1 MEPPSNLIVICGL
14 GRLGQACLRTLLH
27 FEAPLRC
34 LDLAPP
40 LRNDGDG
47 LSALADTLV
56 VGDMRHSDALIRA
69 GVRDARAV
77 LLLSSD
83 SGVNLEAALQVRL
96 LNPAARLVVRSNGSL
111 GLERHLRERLPGL
124 ALVDPELLTAGVFA
138 NAMRPD
144 GSEAAF
150 ALDGEFF
157 RVVRTVLPS
166 DSAQD
171 LFTLQGRHQRLLQW
185 CPAHQCSLG
194 PPASHWWDLGS
205 KPKAGDHLFWLE
217 AVSSLDSRRP
227 AKGNWFQDM
236 RVRWWLALEGLQESV
251 RPGTLR
257 WSWGWLLAGALF
269 ALVLVLG
276 SNRFGFGSPLRGALL
291 TIALLKGEYIDALS
305 AMTGGGPL
313 EADHLGLAALSLAF
327 ALGGTLL
334 TAWLV
339 AVVLDW
345 LLARRLGRR
354 EPGPL
359 DRGTNYVLLVGGHL
373 LARRLDKLLL
383 QSRFRVR
390 RVQPDGQE
398 SADLAFGSLDRALR
412 VLRHGRCQG
421 VAVLGDDLMANLE
434 TALSL
439 QDKWPQARLAVQS
452 HSLSRG
458 AELGRLFPGMEM
470 INPLELAA
478 EAVVATA
485 FGERVREVLR
495 VADTNLLLTD
505 YRVEAGDTLVG
516 RSLGQIAEGYG
527 VVLVSLTPV
536 GQSRA
541 LMLPGL
547 DRVMQPGDALLA
559 LAALPG
565 LRAVEAGHMRSPAW
579 RLELR
584 GMGVGADGF
593 EAQMLLARHL
603 NRPPGDVAIYLDCRH
618 KPLLTPPLPQAQA
631 RELEAAMR
639 RLGVRCS
646 LHGPHWH
653 GEPICT
659 SRPD

>member
-1 MEPPSNLIVICGL
+1 MDSPSNLILVCGL
-14 GRLGQACLRTLLH
+14 GRLGQACLGTLLH

-40 LRNDGDG
+40 LWRDGDG
-47 LSALADTLV
+47 LAALADAFV
-56 VGDMRHSDALIRA
+56 IGDMRHPEALIRA

-83 SGVNLEAALQVRL
+83 SGVNLEASLQVRL
-96 LNPAARLVVRSNGSL
+96 LNPGARVVVRSNGSL
-111 GLERHLRERLPGL
+111 GLELHLRERLPGL

-138 NAMRPD
+138 NALRPD

-150 ALDGEFF
+150 SLGGELF
-157 RVVRTVLPS
+157 RVVRSVVEV
-166 DSAQD
+166 AGCED
-171 LFTLQGRHQRLLQW
+171 LFTLQGRQRRLLQW
-185 CPAHQCSLG
+185 SPAHRVPQG
-194 PPASHWWDLGS
+194 PPASHWWDLDA
-205 KPKAGDHLFWLE
+205 KPQEGDQLLWLE
-217 AVSSLDSRRP
+217 SFSNLESHRLGKGSWLRDTRTRMALAV
-227 AKGNWFQDM
+227 
-236 RVRWWLALEGLQESV
+236 EGLQESLILIL
-251 RPGTLR
+251 RR
-257 WSWGWLLAGALF
+257 WSWGGLVGVGLF
-269 ALVLVLG
+269 ALVLLVG
-276 SNRFGFGSPLRGALL
+276 IARFGFGSPLRGLL
-291 TIALLKGEYIDALS
+291 FTIALLKGEYLDALS

-313 EADHLGLAALSLAF
+313 TADHLDLAALSLAF

-359 DRGTNYVLLVGGHL
+359 AGGVSFVLVVGGQR
-373 LARRLDKLLL
+373 LARRLERLLL

-390 RVQPDGQE
+390 RVEPDGRDM
-398 SADLAFGSLDRALR
+398 SDLAFASVDRALR
-412 VLRHGRCQG
+412 ALRHGRCQG

-439 QDKWPQARLAVQS
+439 QDRWPQARLAVQS
-452 HSLSRG
+452 HSLSCGR
-458 AELGRLFPGMEM
+458 ELGRLFPGMEV

-505 YRVEAGDTLVG
+505 YRVEEGDTLAG

-527 VVLVSLTPV
+527 VMPVSLIPE
-536 GQSRA
+536 GQTKA

-547 DRVMQPGDALLA
+547 DRVMQPGDALLV

-565 LRAVEAGHMRSPAW
+565 LRAVEAGQMRPPTW
-579 RLELR
+579 RLELQ
-584 GMGVGADGF
+584 GMGVGADSF
-593 EAQMLLARHL
+593 SAQMLLARHL
-603 NRPPGDVAIYLDCRH
+603 NRPPGDVADYLNCQRE
-618 KPLLTPPLPQAQA
+618 PRLTPPLHQAQA
-631 RELEAAMR
+631 RELETALR
-639 RLGVRCS
+639 RLGLQCA
-646 LHGPHWH
+646 LLGPRWH
-653 GEPICT
+653 
-659 SRPD
+659 DD

>member
-1 MEPPSNLIVICGL
+1 MDPRSNLIVVCGL
-14 GRLGQACLRTLLH
+14 GRLGLACLRTLVQ
-27 FEAPLRC
+27 FNTTLRC
-34 LDLAPP
+34 LDQTPP
-40 LRNDGDG
+40 PWRDGDG
-47 LSALADTLV
+47 LAALADALV
-56 VGDMRHSDALIRA
+56 IGDMRDPEALMRA
-69 GVRDARAV
+69 GAREARAV

-83 SGVNLEAALQVRL
+83 SGLNLEAALQVRL
-96 LNPAARLVVRSNGSL
+96 LNPSARVVVRSNGSL
-111 GLERHLRERLPGL
+111 DLERHLRERLPGL

-138 NAMRPD
+138 NALRPD

-150 ALDGEFF
+150 ACGGEFF
-157 RVVRTVLPS
+157 RVVRSVLPS
-166 DSAQD
+166 DSTED
-171 LFTLQGRHQRLLQW
+171 LFSLQGRQQRLLQW
-185 CPAHQCSLG
+185 CPAHQGSSG
-194 PPASHWWDLGS
+194 PPASQWWDQGA
-205 KPKAGDHLFWLE
+205 KPLAGDHLLWLE

-227 AKGNWFQDM
+227 RRGHWLQDT
-236 RVRWWLALEGLQESV
+236 RTRWWLALEGLKESLDEGL
-251 RPGTLR
+251 RR
-257 WSWGWLLAGALF
+257 WSWGGLAGAVLF
-269 ALVLVLG
+269 ALVLVAG
-276 SNRFGFGSPLRGALL
+276 STRFGFGSPLRGLLL

-305 AMTGGGPL
+305 AMTGGGTL
-313 EADHLGLAALSLAF
+313 EADHLGLGALSLAF
-327 ALGGTLL
+327 ALGGTLF

-339 AVVLDW
+339 AVILDW

-359 DRGTNYVLLVGGHL
+359 SRGSSFVLVIGGQRLARSLERL
-373 LARRLDKLLL
+373 LA

-390 RVQPDGQE
+390 RVQTDGLE
-398 SADLAFGSLDRALR
+398 TADQVFRSLDRALR

-434 TALSL
+434 TALTL
-439 QDKWPQARLAVQS
+439 QDHWPQARLAVQS

-458 AELGRLFPGMEM
+458 AELGRLFPGMAV

-505 YRVEAGDTLVG
+505 YRVEAGDSLVG

-527 VVLVSLTPV
+527 VMPVSLTLS
-536 GQSRA
+536 GQTKA

-547 DRVMQPGDALLA
+547 DRVLQPGDALLV

-565 LRAVEAGHMRSPAW
+565 LRAVEAGRMRTPGW

-584 GMGVGADGF
+584 GMGVGAVGF

-603 NRPPGDVAIYLDCRH
+603 NRPPGDMAIYLDCRQESR
-618 KPLLTPPLPQAQA
+618 LSPPLPQGQG
-631 RELEAAMR
+631 RELEAALR
-639 RLGVRCS
+639 RLGIQCS
-646 LHGPHWH
+646 LVPC
-653 GEPICT
+653 GEP
-659 SRPD
+659 

>member
-1 MEPPSNLIVICGL
+1 MDPPSNLIVVCGL

-34 LDLAPP
+34 LDHAPP
-40 LRNDGDG
+40 IWPDGEG
-47 LSALADTLV
+47 MAALADTLV
-56 VGDMRHSDALIRA
+56 MGDMRHSDALIRA

-96 LNPAARLVVRSNGSL
+96 LNPTARLVVRSNGSL
-111 GLERHLRERLPGL
+111 GLELHLRERLPGL

-138 NAMRPD
+138 NALRPD

-150 ALDGEFF
+150 ALDGELF
-157 RVVRTVLPS
+157 RVVRTVLPT

-171 LFTLQGRHQRLLQW
+171 LFTLQGRQQRLLQW
-185 CPAHQCSLG
+185 CPAHQGSLG
-194 PPASHWWDLGS
+194 PPASQWWDLGA
-205 KPKAGDHLFWLE
+205 KPKVGDHLLWLE
-217 AVSSLDSRRP
+217 AVRSLDSHRP
-227 AKGNWFQDM
+227 GKGNWFQDT
-236 RVRWWLALEGLQESV
+236 RTRCWLALEGFQESV
-251 RPGTLR
+251 RTGTRR
-257 WSWGWLLAGALF
+257 WSWGWLLGVALF
-269 ALVLVLG
+269 ALVLVVG
-276 SNRFGFGSPLRGALL
+276 SARFGFGSPLRGVLL

-313 EADHLGLAALSLAF
+313 EPDRLGLAALSLAF

-339 AVVLDW
+339 AVILDW

-359 DRGTNYVLLVGGHL
+359 AGGTSYVLVIGGHL
-373 LARRLDKLLL
+373 LARRLEKILS

-439 QDKWPQARLAVQS
+439 QDQWPQARLAVQS
-452 HSLSRG
+452 HSLSHG
-458 AELGRLFPGMEM
+458 AELGRLFPGMEV

-505 YRVEAGDTLVG
+505 YRVETGDTLVG
-516 RSLGQIAEGYG
+516 KSLGQIAEGYG
-527 VVLVSLTPV
+527 VMPVSLSLA
-536 GQSRA
+536 GQTGA

-547 DRVMQPGDALLA
+547 DRVLQPGDALLV

-565 LRAVEAGHMRSPAW
+565 LRSVETGHLRSPAW
-579 RLELR
+579 RLELL
-584 GMGVGADGF
+584 GMGVGVDGF

-603 NRPPGDVAIYLDCRH
+603 NQPPGDVAIYL
-618 KPLLTPPLPQAQA
+618 A
-631 RELEAAMR
+631 
-639 RLGVRCS
+639 
-646 LHGPHWH
+646 
-653 GEPICT
+653 
-659 SRPD
+659 